1 MRISNNFVGN
11 YTSANQTLAQTQN
24 AQSSDNS
31 SYSISSTLLGNS
43 LFNKAN
49 YVSSDS
55 TSTVKDATGQM
66 KNDPKAMEMRMHMN
80 STDETSTENRQKMK
94 ALMDNMATTDL
105 DEMSEDEKRALLED
119 VTSTISELRGANNG
133 SVDVSGLSSD
143 EVNKMLDEIQTKAIE
158 GPKGKDGPGGPGGP
172 GGPPPGGKQGSVSAS
187 SETDTEST
195 TLQAL
200 LDALAADEEDESTSD
215 DESTEAN
222 ASSIQQNAFK
232 AAINQYMKSQNW
244 DVDDLKSMFEL

>member
-49 YVSSDS
+49 YVSSD
-55 TSTVKDATGQM
+55 TASTVKDATGQM
-66 KNDPKAMEMRMHMN
+66 KNDPKAMEMRMRMN

-94 ALMDNMATTDL
+94 ALMDNMATADL

-119 VTSTISELRGANNG
+119 VTTTMSELRGASND

-158 GPKGKDGPGGPGGP
+158 GPKGKGGPGGP

-222 ASSIQQNAFK
+222 ASSVQQNAFK

-244 DVDDLKSMFEL
+244 AVEDLKSMFEL